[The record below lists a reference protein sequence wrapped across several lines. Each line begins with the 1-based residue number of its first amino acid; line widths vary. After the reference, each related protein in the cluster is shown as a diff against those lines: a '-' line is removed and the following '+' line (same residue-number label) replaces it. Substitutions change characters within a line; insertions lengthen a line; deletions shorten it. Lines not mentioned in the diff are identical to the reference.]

1 MLIEQFRYSTD
12 NLGYLVFAG
21 TQGIAIDPGS
31 PGPILDFARENEI
44 DIKYVTNTHF
54 HEDHTRGNEEM
65 VEKTGALFLDC
76 RRVGKGQVITLEGE
90 HLEIIPT
97 PGHTKDCVCFRA
109 SGFLVTGDTLFNGT
123 VGNCF
128 SGDLGS
134 FFRSLKILL
143 AFPGETK
150 IYGGHD
156 YVVESMK
163 VAATIEEDNPDIE
176 SYLQQYDPNLVV
188 STLTDELR
196 VNPYIRFNAPSVMNR
211 LQERNLPFKTEEQ
224 RFISLME
231 NF

>member
-21 TQGIAIDPGS
+21 TQGIAIDPGN

-44 DIKYVTNTHF
+44 DIRYVTNTHF
-54 HEDHTRGNEEM
+54 HEDHTQGNGEM
-65 VEKTGALFLDC
+65 IEKTDARFLDC
-76 RRVGKGQVITLEGE
+76 RRVGEGQVITLEGE
-90 HLEIIPT
+90 RLEIIPT
-97 PGHTKDCVCFRA
+97 PGHTMDCVCFRA

-143 AFPGETK
+143 SFPGETK

-163 VAATIEEDNPDIE
+163 VAAAMEEDNPDIE
-176 SYLQQYDPNLVV
+176 SYLRHYDPALVV

-196 VNPYIRFNAPSVMNR
+196 VNPYIRFNAPFVMNR

-231 NF
+231 NY